1 MIVYF
6 YGNSFLLDQKP
17 VMIGGSDDHPH
28 QASSS
33 PNYETE
39 KYFLKPKMNK
49 SFFLWYT
56 IWILKQVAACS
67 TV

>member
-1 MIVYF
+1 MIKLCQNICKVTVSY
-6 YGNSFLLDQKP
+6 LDQKP
-17 VMIGGSDDHPH
+17 VMIRGSDDPPH

-49 SFFLWYT
+49 SFFF
-56 IWILKQVAACS
+56 
-67 TV
+67 